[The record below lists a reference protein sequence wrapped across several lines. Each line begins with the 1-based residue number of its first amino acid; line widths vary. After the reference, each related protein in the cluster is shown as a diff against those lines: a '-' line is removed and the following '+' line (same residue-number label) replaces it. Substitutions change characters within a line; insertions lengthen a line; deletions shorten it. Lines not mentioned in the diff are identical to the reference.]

1 MHMPGR
7 RTRAEQGCC
16 RSRDHANRRTLL
28 SAGLGLA
35 GGLASG
41 WLTPLAEILAQDHE
55 SADRGHQARSV
66 IVLWMEGGPSQLE
79 TFDPHPGRLIAAGS
93 RAIKTS
99 VPGVQVSAQLPRM
112 AERMDKLALVRSM
125 VSKEGDHERA
135 TSYIKNGFRPQPT
148 VVYPSLGSVI
158 CHQLRDEVE
167 IPRHI
172 SILPSNWPA
181 RSGFLGA
188 QYDAFQIGDPQ
199 HPVPDVHA
207 QVPPA
212 RAARRLS
219 DLADVVEEEFA
230 RGRFRQLDQKKTLH
244 LASIR
249 QAKRMMSSSQ
259 LEAFDIGRV
268 PRVERQKFGE
278 TPFGRGCLA
287 AARLVEV
294 GVRCVEVT
302 LRGWDTHIN
311 NHEKHGE
318 LNAVLDMA
326 MSALVDR
333 LDEKNLLQHTV
344 VLWGGEFGR
353 TPEVN
358 SLDGRDHWPHG
369 FTIALAGGGIRG
381 GQVVGETSPDP
392 DLTARDLTVNVD
404 SPQTIDSIHATVLH
418 ALGVNPGVVV
428 YTPEGRPITLNKA
441 MPIKQLL
448 AGR

>member
-1 MHMPGR
+1 
-7 RTRAEQGCC
+7 
-16 RSRDHANRRTLL
+16 
-28 SAGLGLA
+28 
-35 GGLASG
+35 
-41 WLTPLAEILAQDHE
+41 
-55 SADRGHQARSV
+55 
-66 IVLWMEGGPSQLE
+66 
-79 TFDPHPGRLIAAGS
+79 
-93 RAIKTS
+93 
-99 VPGVQVSAQLPRM
+99 
-112 AERMDKLALVRSM
+112 
-125 VSKEGDHERA
+125 
-135 TSYIKNGFRPQPT
+135 
-148 VVYPSLGSVI
+148 VI

-188 QYDAFQIGDPQ
+188 QYDAFQVGDPQ
-199 HPVPDVHA
+199 QPVPDVQA
-207 QVPPA
+207 QVSPT

-249 QAKRMMSSSQ
+249 QAERMMSSSQ
-259 LEAFDIGRV
+259 LEAFDIGLV
-268 PRVERQKFGE
+268 PRAERQRFGE

-392 DLTARDLTVNVD
+392 DLKARDLTVNVD

-448 AGR
+448 AGT